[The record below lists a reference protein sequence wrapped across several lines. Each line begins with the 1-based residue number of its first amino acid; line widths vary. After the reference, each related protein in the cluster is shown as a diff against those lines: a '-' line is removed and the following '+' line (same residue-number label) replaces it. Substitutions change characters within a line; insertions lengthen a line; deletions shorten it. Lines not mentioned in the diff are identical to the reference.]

1 MNYTRDTE
9 FMNQSQ
15 FAKRWGVSRQHISR
29 LCRRG
34 YLPKLG
40 GLVDVVFA
48 DLFMKR
54 NGIGLMRIP
63 SDRAEFEQYLK
74 RLEKRKRLVG

>member
-1 MNYTRDTE
+1 MEYTPDIE
-9 FMNQSQ
+9 FMNQSA

-54 NGIGLMRIP
+54 NGVGLMRIP
-63 SDRAEFEQYLK
+63 SDRGEFEQYLK

>member
-1 MNYTRDTE
+1 
-9 FMNQSQ
+9 MNQSQ

-34 YLPKLG
+34 YIPKLG